1 MYDKENIVPD
11 KNEGKEE
18 LIELLSN
25 DICWLNAHIHRLYQ
39 TVPANT
45 IIAVKR
51 DIRAFLLGVADHL
64 TKGLDEER

>member
-11 KNEGKEE
+11 RNESKEE
-18 LIELLSN
+18 LIGLLSG
-25 DICWLNAHIHRLYQ
+25 DIGWLAGHIDRLYQ

-45 IIAVKR
+45 VIAIKK
-51 DIRAFLLGVADHL
+51 DIRSFLIGVVDHL